1 MLLFPEI
8 YYEILFALL
17 YVMALTFVI
26 LFFYITHTERWPKPT
41 EFTLA
46 VGISFVIMAAVL
58 GLKVFHII

>member
-26 LFFYITHTERWPKPT
+26 IVFFVTQKERWPEPK

-46 VGISFVIMAAVL
+46 VGISFAIMAIVL